1 MADESQAYL
10 DTLRSQIPEMPW
22 DTVERLTA
30 EFGLVKRDVET
41 LVALDE
47 YEGKG
52 VAYFEQVVQGDEQI
66 GKKASNW

>member
-1 MADESQAYL
+1 
-10 DTLRSQIPEMPW
+10 MPW

-30 EFGLVKRDVET
+30 EFGLVRRDVET

-52 VAYFEQVVQGDEQI
+52 VAYFEQVVQGDKQI